1 MEPKRKNLSDLFII
15 NPIISEKE
23 DIYIWI
29 SDDDEDLKNMCYI
42 LDLCVTNHIYFRG
55 FVTDRESLIGIQVL
69 NKYVF
74 DVNSIQNVHSLVLSE
89 DTTSTFYC
97 PVIVLHPSFDSSN
110 IVVWGA
116 GKNGKEILDYFSK
129 KNIPIKYFID
139 SDHSKAG
146 NEING
151 VKIYGIEKA
160 DSLGSEICLIE
171 ALERYSEIDS
181 IMQNKAP
188 EIKCYLYCNRGR
200 AFHPV
205 ELLYLREVAKN
216 KDVYIY
222 GRNYDAIK
230 LSQCLDIL
238 DYNFKGFLSE
248 EYQGDEIAAPIMRPE
263 ELLYY
268 DNYYVIIVDD
278 EKELAVEKLRSLG
291 LRYVVDFSLIDIISS
306 NLLYSRKN
314 IIDTNL
320 GQTYEGKNGLNG
332 IEIYGNVC
340 TDSYKIVVLG
350 GSTTDGKLYPFP
362 SWPKIMYD
370 KINNS
375 KITVYNAGVS
385 GYTSAQELIRLIRDI
400 VLMKPDM
407 IIVYD
412 GYNDSS
418 EINACPGKYFEFSYL
433 KEALDFARKHMSHDW
448 DFISED
454 NGEGEEEKENA
465 IPVIGNFENWLMNI
479 EMMHAISSDREI
491 KFYSFMQPMLS
502 SKKNLTKEEKGIL
515 FEVEN
520 FQRLKTTSFMGKEFR
535 NKIGDVVKTH
545 DYIYDL
551 SHIFDDVQ
559 DVYMDIC
566 HVRTGANEIIAEEI
580 LKRIELFSYI

>member
-23 DIYIWI
+23 NIYIWI
-29 SDDDEDLKNMCYI
+29 SDDEEDLKNMCYI
-42 LDLCVTNHIYFRG
+42 LDFCVTNHIYFQG
-55 FVTDRESLIGIQVL
+55 FVTDREFLIGIQVL

-74 DVNSIQNVHSLVLSE
+74 DVNSIRNVDSLVLSE
-89 DTTSTFYC
+89 DIESTFYC
-97 PVIVLHPSFDSSN
+97 PVKVLHPNFDSSN

-116 GKNGKEILDYFSK
+116 GKNGKEISDYFSK

-139 SDHSKAG
+139 SDYSKVG

-151 VKIYGIEKA
+151 VEIYGIEKA
-160 DSLGSEICLIE
+160 DSLGSGICLIE

-181 IMQNKAP
+181 IMQKKAP

-200 AFHPV
+200 VFHPV
-205 ELLYLREVAKN
+205 ELLYLREVAKDKN
-216 KDVYIY
+216 VYIY
-222 GRNYDAIK
+222 GQNYDAIK

-248 EYQGDEIAAPIMRPE
+248 EYQGDEIDAPIMRPE

-268 DNYYVIIVDD
+268 DNYFVIIVDD

-291 LRYVVDFSLIDIISS
+291 LRYSVDFSLIDIISS
-306 NLLYSRKN
+306 NLLYARKN

-320 GQTYEGKNGLNG
+320 GQTYKGKNGING

-340 TDSYKIVVLG
+340 TDNYKIVVFG
-350 GSTTDGKLYPFP
+350 GSTTDGRLYPFP
-362 SWPKIMYD
+362 SWPEIMYD

-385 GYTSAQELIRLIRDI
+385 GYTSAHELIRLIRDI

-454 NGEGEEEKENA
+454 NSEGEEEEEDA

-479 EMMHAISSDREI
+479 EMMRAISVDREI

-502 SKKNLTKEEKGIL
+502 SKKNLTKEEKGVL
-515 FEVEN
+515 FEAEN
-520 FQRLKTTSFMGKEFR
+520 FQRCKSTSFMGKEFR
-535 NKIGDVVKTH
+535 NKISDVVKTH

-551 SHIFDDVQ
+551 SHIFDDIQ

-566 HVRTGANEIIAEEI
+566 HVRAGVNEIIAEEI
-580 LKRIELFSYI
+580 LKRIELFS

>member
-23 DIYIWI
+23 NIYIWI
-29 SDDDEDLKNMCYI
+29 SDDEEDLRNMCYI
-42 LDLCVTNHIYFRG
+42 LDLCVTDNIYFRG
-55 FVTDRESLIGIQVL
+55 FATDRESLIGIQVL
-69 NKYVF
+69 NKVVF
-74 DVNSIQNVHSLVLSE
+74 DVNSILNDHSVVLSE
-89 DTTSTFYC
+89 DAESTFYC
-97 PVIVLHPSFDSSN
+97 PVKVLHPSFDSSN

-116 GKNGKEILDYFSK
+116 GKNGKEISDYFSK

-139 SDHSKAG
+139 SDHSKVG

-151 VKIYGIEKA
+151 VKIYGIEKVDA
-160 DSLGSEICLIE
+160 LESGVCLIE
-171 ALERYSEIDS
+171 ALERYTEIDS
-181 IMQNKAP
+181 MMQNKAP
-188 EIKCYLYCNRGR
+188 EINCFLYCNRGR

-222 GRNYDAIK
+222 GQNYDAIK
-230 LSQCLDIL
+230 LSQCLHIL
-238 DYNFKGFLSE
+238 DYDFKGFLLD
-248 EYQGDEIAAPIMRPE
+248 EYQDNEVSAPIMRPE

-268 DNYYVIIVDD
+268 DNYFVIIVQD

-291 LRYVVDFSLIDIISS
+291 LRYSVDFSLIEIISS
-306 NLLYSRKN
+306 NLLYARKN

-320 GQTYEGKNGLNG
+320 GQTYKCKYGING

-340 TDSYKIVVLG
+340 TDNYKIVVLG
-350 GSTTDGKLYPFP
+350 GSTTDGNLYPFP
-362 SWPKIMYD
+362 SWPKVMYD
-370 KINNS
+370 KINSS
-375 KITVYNAGVS
+375 KVTVYNAGVS
-385 GYTSAQELIRLIRDI
+385 GYTSAQELIRLIRDV
-400 VLMKPDM
+400 VLIKPDM

-412 GYNDSS
+412 GYNDTS

-448 DFISED
+448 DFIAGD
-454 NGEGEEEKENA
+454 DGEEEQDET

-479 EMMHAISSDREI
+479 EMMHAISTDRKM

-502 SKKNLTKEEKGIL
+502 SKRNLTKEEKGIL
-515 FEVEN
+515 FEVEQ
-520 FQRLKTTSFMGKEFR
+520 FQRLKNTSLMGMEFR
-535 NKIGDVVKTH
+535 NKIGDVEKTH

-566 HVRTGANEIIAEEI
+566 HVRAGANEIIAEEI
-580 LKRIELFSYI
+580 LKRIELFS